1 MLLLSM
7 LVATQSVVPA
17 LPPNPVSLTEINAL
31 GAKVRAYKPKDEFD
45 AAPSQPSWAG
55 RPFVMTLEPWGTKP
69 PRMACFG
76 YPMWSYSPETQT
88 LYVSPGGSDLGL
100 AGFRGRQGV
109 ISKVPGQDW
118 GRAVRYFATA
128 CERVTLPSY
137 TATNAYG
144 ASFNIDPTAQVIT
157 AIADDPIKPEW
168 PESFKLQLPGTAA
181 RALVEHLQVRLTG
194 TLRDWKPGV
203 AMACGIRR
211 DGPTASSPYDRTRDL
226 CVANG
231 RIDKFEVIDK
241 RDGRVLHTAV
251 RP

>member
-1 MLLLSM
+1 MLLIPM
-7 LVATQSVVPA
+7 LLAMQSVVPA
-17 LPPNPVSLTEINAL
+17 APPRAVSLAEINAL
-31 GAKVRAYKPKDEFD
+31 GAKVRAYKPEDEFD

-55 RPFVMTLEPWGTKP
+55 RPFVLTLNPKP

-76 YPMWSYSPETQT
+76 SPTWSYSAESQT

-109 ISKVPGQDW
+109 ISKLLGEEW
-118 GRAVRYFATA
+118 GRPVRYFATA
-128 CERVTLPSY
+128 CERVTLPTY

-144 ASFNIDPTAQVIT
+144 ATFGIDPTAQIIT

-168 PESFKLQLPGTAA
+168 PPSFKLQVSGEAA
-181 RALVEHLQVRLTG
+181 RTLVQHMQVRLTG
-194 TLRDWKPGV
+194 TLRDWKTGI
-203 AMACGIRR
+203 AMACDVRR

-231 RIDKFEVIDK
+231 RIDKFEVIDN
-241 RDGRVLHTAV
+241 RDGRILHSAV

>member
-1 MLLLSM
+1 MLLIPM
-7 LVATQSVVPA
+7 LMAMQPVVPA
-17 LPPNPVSLTEINAL
+17 VPQTVSLAEINAL
-31 GAKVRAYKPKDEFD
+31 AAKVRAYKPKDVFD
-45 AAPSQPSWAG
+45 AALSQPSWAG
-55 RPFVMTLEPWGTKP
+55 RPFVLTLSPKP

-76 YPMWSYSPETQT
+76 SPTWSYSAESQT

-100 AGFRGRQGV
+100 AGFRGKQGV
-109 ISKVPGQDW
+109 ISKVLGEEW
-118 GRAVRYFATA
+118 GRPVRYFATA

-144 ASFNIDPTAQVIT
+144 ASFNIDPTAQIIT

-168 PESFKLQLPGTAA
+168 PTSFKLQISGEEA
-181 RALVEHLQVRLTG
+181 RTLVEHLQVRLTG
-194 TLRDWKPGV
+194 SLRDWKPGV
-203 AMACGIRR
+203 AMACDVRR

-231 RIDKFEVIDK
+231 RLNNFEVLDS
-241 RDGRVLHTAV
+241 RDGRVLHSAV

>member
-1 MLLLSM
+1 MLLIPMLLAMQSM
-7 LVATQSVVPA
+7 VPA
-17 LPPNPVSLTEINAL
+17 VPRETLSLAEINAL
-31 GAKVRAYKPKDEFD
+31 GARVRAYKPKDEFD

-55 RPFVMTLEPWGTKP
+55 RPFVVTLNPKAPQT
-69 PRMACFG
+69 ACFG
-76 YPMWSYSPETQT
+76 SPTWSYSAETQT

-100 AGFRGRQGV
+100 AGFRGKQGV
-109 ISKVPGQDW
+109 ISKVLGEEW
-118 GRAVRYFATA
+118 GRPVRYFATA

-144 ASFNIDPTAQVIT
+144 ASYNIDPTAQIIT

-168 PESFKLQLPGTAA
+168 PTSFKLQISGPEA
-181 RALVEHLQVRLTG
+181 RKLVDHLQVRWTG

-203 AMACGIRR
+203 AMACDTRR
-211 DGPTASSPYDRTRDL
+211 DGPTAASPYDRTRNL

-231 RIDKFEVIDK
+231 RIDKFEVIDA
-241 RDGRVLHTAV
+241 RDGRILHSAV

>member
-1 MLLLSM
+1 MFLLPM
-7 LVATQSVVPA
+7 LVAMQSVVPA
-17 LPPNPVSLTEINAL
+17 LPPKPVSLVEINAL

-45 AAPSQPSWAG
+45 SAPSQPTWAE
-55 RPFVMTLEPWGTKP
+55 RPFVLTLDPKP
-69 PRMACFG
+69 SRMACFG
-76 YPMWSYSPETQT
+76 SPTWSYSAETQT

-100 AGFRGRQGV
+100 AGFRGKQGV
-109 ISKVPGQDW
+109 ISKVAGQEW

-144 ASFNIDPTAQVIT
+144 AAFNIDPTAQIIT

-168 PESFKLQLPGTAA
+168 PESFKLQISGAAA
-181 RALVEHLQVRLTG
+181 RALVEHLQVRLSG

-203 AMACGIRR
+203 AMACAVRR

-231 RIDKFEVIDK
+231 RIERFEVIDM
-241 RDGRVLHTAV
+241 RDGRKLHSAV
-251 RP
+251 RPES

>member
-1 MLLLSM
+1 MLLLPM
-7 LVATQSVVPA
+7 LMAMQSAVPA
-17 LPPNPVSLTEINAL
+17 LPPKTVSLAEINAL
-31 GAKVRAYKPKDEFD
+31 GAKIRAYKPKDEFEV
-45 AAPSQPSWAG
+45 APSQPTWAE
-55 RPFVMTLEPWGTKP
+55 RPFVLTLNPKP
-69 PRMACFG
+69 HRIACFG
-76 YPMWSYSPETQT
+76 SPTWSYSAETQT

-100 AGFRGRQGV
+100 AGFRGKQGV
-109 ISKVPGQDW
+109 ISKVPGQEW

-144 ASFNIDPTAQVIT
+144 ASFNIDPTAQIIT
-157 AIADDPIKPEW
+157 AIADDPIKPEG
-168 PESFKLQLPGTAA
+168 PQSYKLQIPGAAA
-181 RALVEHLQVRLTG
+181 RTLVEHLQVRLTG

-203 AMACGIRR
+203 AIACAVRR

-231 RIDKFEVIDK
+231 RVDKFEVVDA
-241 RDGRVLHTAV
+241 RDGRILHSAG